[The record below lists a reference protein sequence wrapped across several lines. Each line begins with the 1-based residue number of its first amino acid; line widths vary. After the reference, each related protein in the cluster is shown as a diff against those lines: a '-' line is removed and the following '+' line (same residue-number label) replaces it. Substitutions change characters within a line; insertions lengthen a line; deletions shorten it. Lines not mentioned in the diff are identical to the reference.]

1 MWCTPWLR
9 GRGGESTSPRIS
21 IPSATIFLHDTL
33 FSIPRSLD
41 LPVYL
46 GRISHLQNFLITF
59 SSLIPSLDNRTK
71 NNNRRACSSE
81 RLAQRNEREE
91 GINLKFLE
99 RPSVTFR
106 RGGFERDESKKD
118 VGEGGVWDRMGV
130 GGVNGRGS

>member
-1 MWCTPWLR
+1 MRVAQVEGRGVDFGGERNYGTVAGVWMWCTPWLR

-71 NNNRRACSSE
+71 NNNRRACTSE
-81 RLAQRNEREE
+81 RLA
-91 GINLKFLE
+91 
-99 RPSVTFR
+99 
-106 RGGFERDESKKD
+106 
-118 VGEGGVWDRMGV
+118 
-130 GGVNGRGS
+130 